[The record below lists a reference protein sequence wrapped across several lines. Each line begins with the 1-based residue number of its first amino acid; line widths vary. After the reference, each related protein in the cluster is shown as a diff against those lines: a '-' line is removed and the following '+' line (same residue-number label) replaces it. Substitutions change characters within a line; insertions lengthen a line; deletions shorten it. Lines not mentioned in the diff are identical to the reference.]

1 MKEEYGTIRPVA
13 SLATTQGGE
22 NMGVYR
28 RGDKGWEVAV
38 DTGERYKSG
47 RKKYYRELVKTK
59 KEAMQ
64 REKELLE
71 EYQKVTQQMIQE
83 EIKKLQNKD
92 LPDSINFKDAAEEW
106 LNMKKIE
113 VRRTTFQGYQIIVE
127 KHLIPYFRDMNIA
140 DITESEVR
148 AYFAAKS
155 ELSSTTLRHH
165 YSTLSMILRF
175 KNNNCMSNI
184 KRPRF
189 SNFEAKVINNIEE
202 LEELINN
209 LKGTVAYLPSKFAAL
224 AGMRMS
230 EIAGLQWQDLD
241 SNNNI
246 LRVRRSLH
254 WTIKDGKKGEYY
266 LDTTKT
272 QSSVRAIFLSLKFV
286 EELKELKENR
296 QDKETDFICRDT
308 NGNPIFRQNIYD
320 SFKRKVKKLGYSKL
334 RFHDLRHSHA
344 TIAIHQFNVD
354 AKTVQERLGHST
366 VTTTLSIYTAKSRE
380 QDKKVADKFDF

>member
-1 MKEEYGTIRPVA
+1 MPRYDIIRPVA
-13 SLATTQGGE
+13 SLADRGGE
-22 NMGVYR
+22 EMGVYR
-28 RGDKGWEVAV
+28 RGKGWEVSV
-38 DTGERYKSG
+38 DTGERYASG
-47 RKKYYRELVKTK
+47 RKKYHRELVKTK
-59 KEAMQ
+59 KEALQ

-71 EYQKVTQQMIQE
+71 EFKQAMQQTVKE
-83 EIKKLQNKD
+83 EMQKLQGSTQ
-92 LPDSINFKDAAEEW
+92 PASVNFKEAAEEW
-106 LNMKKIE
+106 LNMKKLE
-113 VRRTTFQGYQIIVE
+113 VKRTTFEGYQIIVE
-127 KHLIPYFRDMNIA
+127 KHLIPYFRNMNIA

-175 KNNNCMSNI
+175 KNNNCMLNI
-184 KRPRF
+184 KRPRC
-189 SNFEAKVINNIEE
+189 SNFEAKVIDNIEE

-209 LKGTVAYLPSKFAAL
+209 LKGTVAYLPAKFAAL
-224 AGMRMS
+224 TGMRMS
-230 EIAGLQWQDLD
+230 EIAGLQWRDLD
-241 SNNNI
+241 FNNNI

-254 WTIKDGKKGEYY
+254 WTITNGKKGEYY

-272 QSSVRAIFLSLKFV
+272 QSSVRAIFLSPKFV

-308 NGNPIFRQNIYD
+308 NNNPIFRKNIYD
-320 SFKRKVKKLGYSKL
+320 SFKRKVKKLSYSQL

-380 QDKKVADKFDF
+380 QDKKVADAFDF